1 MTAANILI
9 KGKRRII
16 KSIMEGGENLI
27 KVNGKE
33 IKYTSGMTVQDLVIS
48 LSYSTSRIAVERLGE
63 IIPKK
68 NYADTLIN
76 DGDKIEIVCFMGGG

>member
-16 KSIMEGGENLI
+16 KSIIKGGENLI

>member
-16 KSIMEGGENLI
+16 KSIMKGGENLI

-48 LSYSTSRIAVERLGE
+48 LSYNTSRIAVERLGE

>member
-16 KSIMEGGENLI
+16 KSIMKGGENLI

-33 IKYTSGMTVQDLVIS
+33 IKYTSGMTVQDLVTS
-48 LSYSTSRIAVERLGE
+48 LSYSASRIAVERLGE
-63 IIPKK
+63 IVPKK

>member
-16 KSIMEGGENLI
+16 KSIMKGGENLI

-68 NYADTLIN
+68 NYVDTLIN

>member
-1 MTAANILI
+1 M
-9 KGKRRII
+9 
-16 KSIMEGGENLI
+16 I

-33 IKYTSGMTVQDLVIS
+33 IEYTSGMTVQDLVTS
-48 LSYSTSRIAVERLGE
+48 LSYSASRIAVERLGE
-63 IIPKK
+63 IVPKK

>member
-16 KSIMEGGENLI
+16 KSIMKGGENLI
-27 KVNGKE
+27 KVNGRE

>member
-1 MTAANILI
+1 MVRKLNIHPA
-9 KGKRRII
+9 
-16 KSIMEGGENLI
+16 
-27 KVNGKE
+27 
-33 IKYTSGMTVQDLVIS
+33 VQDLVIS
-48 LSYSTSRIAVERLGE
+48 LSYSTSCIVVERLGE

>member
-1 MTAANILI
+1 MTVANILI

-16 KSIMEGGENLI
+16 KSIMKGGENLI

>member
-16 KSIMEGGENLI
+16 KSIMKGGENLI

-33 IKYTSGMTVQDLVIS
+33 IEYTSGMTVQDLLIS

-68 NYADTLIN
+68 NYANTLIN

>member
-16 KSIMEGGENLI
+16 KSIMKGGENLI

-33 IKYTSGMTVQDLVIS
+33 IKYTSGMTVQDLVTS
-48 LSYSTSRIAVERLGE
+48 LSYSASRIAVERLGE

>member
-16 KSIMEGGENLI
+16 KSIMKGGENLI

-63 IIPKK
+63 IISKK

>member
-16 KSIMEGGENLI
+16 KSIMKGGENLI

-76 DGDKIEIVCFMGGG
+76 DGDKIEIVCFKGGG

>member
-1 MTAANILI
+1 
-9 KGKRRII
+9 
-16 KSIMEGGENLI
+16 
-27 KVNGKE
+27 
-33 IKYTSGMTVQDLVIS
+33 MTVQDLVIS

>member
-16 KSIMEGGENLI
+16 KSIMKGGENLI

-63 IIPKK
+63 IIPKN

>member
-1 MTAANILI
+1 M
-9 KGKRRII
+9 
-16 KSIMEGGENLI
+16 I

-33 IKYTSGMTVQDLVIS
+33 IEYTSGMTVQDLVIS

-68 NYADTLIN
+68 NYVDTLIN
-76 DGDKIEIVCFMGGG
+76 DGDKLEIVCFMGGG

>member
-16 KSIMEGGENLI
+16 KSIMKGGENLI

-63 IIPKK
+63 IIPNK

>member
-16 KSIMEGGENLI
+16 KSIMKGGENLI
-27 KVNGKE
+27 KVHGKE

>member
-16 KSIMEGGENLI
+16 KSIMKGGENLI

-63 IIPKK
+63 IIAKK
-68 NYADTLIN
+68 KYADTLIN

>member
-1 MTAANILI
+1 M
-9 KGKRRII
+9 K
-16 KSIMEGGENLI
+16 GGETLI

-33 IKYTSGMTVQDLVIS
+33 IEYFSGMTIQNLVIS
-48 LSYSTSRIAVERLGE
+48 LSYNTSRIVVERLGE
-63 IIPKK
+63 IVPKK

>member
-16 KSIMEGGENLI
+16 KSIMKGGENLI

-68 NYADTLIN
+68 NYADSLIN

>member
-1 MTAANILI
+1 MTAAN
-9 KGKRRII
+9 KRIEGNRQII
-16 KSIMEGGENLI
+16 KSIMKGGENLI

-33 IKYTSGMTVQDLVIS
+33 IEYTSGMTVQDLLIS

-68 NYADTLIN
+68 NYANTLIN

>member
-16 KSIMEGGENLI
+16 KSIMKGGENLI

-68 NYADTLIN
+68 NYANTLIN

>member
-16 KSIMEGGENLI
+16 KSIMKGGENLI

-48 LSYSTSRIAVERLGE
+48 LSYSTSRSAVERLGE